1 MGVYVST
8 HRHAVDQRGLAVRIR
23 SRRGR
28 AEGTTRDGRLR
39 RKRPRASEGQLLNG
53 AHLGESR
60 SIESTCREAERRL
73 AGACLDAGGQGTHS
87 VLEMA
92 PLDAAQSG
100 ADVPRLTAPLFS
112 FSSELWSSSLLSE
125 SDVEVKSAG
134 ARPRLPLF
142 ESDFATVEEWTSVTC
157 TEVSKRS
164 L

>member
-1 MGVYVST
+1 MDELND
-8 HRHAVDQRGLAVRIR
+8 AGLFSA
-23 SRRGR
+23 
-28 AEGTTRDGRLR
+28 
-39 RKRPRASEGQLLNG
+39 PN
-53 AHLGESR
+53 LGESR

-142 ESDFATVEEWTSVTC
+142 ESDFATVEEWTSVTFASVAC
-157 TEVSKRS
+157 GSASSALAGTLAKLLDSSRDGMR
-164 L
+164 